1 MPLEPAIPED
11 YRPQER
17 RTRPCRELRA
27 GVCFWYIEDRLSM
40 HKPEMPLGHWGLM
53 RGGCPED
60 SRWVQSKR
68 MPVFSKDSL
77 PREGEAGKGN
87 SFFL

>member
-1 MPLEPAIPED
+1 
-11 YRPQER
+11 
-17 RTRPCRELRA
+17 
-27 GVCFWYIEDRLSM
+27 M